1 MGEID
6 GEFGRVRD
14 ALERPAIR
22 LLSRPTAPAV
32 VAIFRT
38 TFGRDVQFVAA
49 DRFHLQVEEYLGEL
63 AARGARIPAGGDERG
78 GGRTLC
84 REWVHDQWLVR
95 TSTDDG
101 EEQYSLTSHALEA
114 VSLVDGLA
122 HDRALISESRLT
134 MILDSVRR
142 WALQADPDRD
152 EHLRRI
158 DAQLA
163 ELQAE
168 RERVA
173 AGGTVVAASDDRM
186 QDGYANIADLI
197 RQLPSDFRRV
207 EESVI
212 AMHRRIVEDF
222 RNDTRPIGEILDD
235 YLRRTDELMTAT
247 AEGRA
252 FEGAFELLRND
263 DLLQDLKRDLS
274 TILDHP
280 FSARLGPAEL
290 RGFRG
295 AVGIIRQGIDDVLA
309 QRRRLTA
316 TLRDHIVHHD
326 VVQDRELDTTLRA
339 LNQRLGIWMRTA
351 GPRATVDLPLLPETI
366 DIEHLRE
373 RFYDPDVEV
382 APPPITTTVER
393 TDGAAM
399 SLDIL
404 RSQGGP
410 LLDELRAGL
419 LDAVTSGAE
428 DAHAAFSGLD
438 PELRRPVEL
447 FGLVHLMTQLGTYDE
462 QAPRR
467 RYETVRPDGTTTAFE
482 LPAFPL
488 GEAGVAALTR
498 ATTTT
503 TTAPADQAGRGTE

>member
-38 TFGRDVQFVAA
+38 TFGREVQFVAA
-49 DRFHLQVEEYLGEL
+49 DRFHLQVEEYLAEL

-142 WALQADPDRD
+142 WALQADPDPD

-158 DAQLA
+158 DAQIA
-163 ELQAE
+163 ELTAE

-173 AGGTVVAASDDRM
+173 RGGVVAAASDDRM
-186 QDGYANIADLI
+186 HDGYANIADLI

-263 DLLQDLKRDLS
+263 ALLQDLKHDLS

-280 FSARLGPAEL
+280 FASRLGANEL

-309 QRRRLTA
+309 QRRRLTS

-351 GPRATVDLPLLPETI
+351 GPRTTVDVQLLPASI

-373 RFYDPDVEV
+373 RFHDPDVDT
-382 APPPITTTVER
+382 APPPISSAATR
-393 TDGAAM
+393 ADGPAM
-399 SLDIL
+399 SLDSL

-410 LLDELRAGL
+410 LLEELRAGL
-419 LDAVTSGAE
+419 IAGTAAGAS
-428 DAHAAFSGLD
+428 DAHTVFSGLD
-438 PELRRPVEL
+438 EELRRPVEL
-447 FGLVHLMTQLGTYDE
+447 FGLVHLMSGLGAYDE
-462 QAPRR
+462 AAPRR
-467 RYETVRPDGTTTAFE
+467 RYETVRPDGTTAAFE

-488 GEAGVAALTR
+488 AGAALERLSQTAASST
-498 ATTTT
+498 ATGHR
-503 TTAPADQAGRGTE
+503 PDNGTE

>member
-38 TFGRDVQFVAA
+38 TFGREVQFVAA
-49 DRFHLQVEEYLGEL
+49 DRFHLQVEEYLSEL
-63 AARGARIPAGGDERG
+63 ASRGARVPAGGDERG

-163 ELQAE
+163 ELHAE

-173 AGGTVVAASDDRM
+173 AGGEVTAASDDRM
-186 QDGYANIADLI
+186 HDGYANIADLI

-263 DLLQDLKRDLS
+263 ELLQDLKRDLS

-280 FSARLGPAEL
+280 FSSRLGPTEL

-309 QRRRLTA
+309 QRRRLTS

-339 LNQRLGIWMRTA
+339 LNQRLGLWMRTA
-351 GPRATVDLPLLPETI
+351 GPRATVQVPLLPESI

-373 RFYDPDVEV
+373 RFHDPDVDA
-382 APPPITTTVER
+382 APPPIVTSRELSA
-393 TDGAAM
+393 GPAM
-399 SLDIL
+399 SLESL

-410 LLDELRAGL
+410 HLDELRSGL
-419 LDAVTSGAE
+419 LAGAVAGAE
-428 DAHAAFSGLD
+428 DAHAAFAELD
-438 PELRRPVEL
+438 DALRRPVEL
-447 FGLVHLMTQLGTYDE
+447 FGLVHLMTQLGAYDE
-462 QAPRR
+462 DAPRR
-467 RYETVRPDGTTTAFE
+467 RYETIRPDGTTSAFE

-488 GEAGVAALTR
+488 GDLAVARLSQTETIAAESAHR
-498 ATTTT
+498 AV
-503 TTAPADQAGRGTE
+503 RETE

>member
-38 TFGRDVQFVAA
+38 TFGREVQFVPA
-49 DRFHLQVEEYLGEL
+49 DRFHLQVEEYLAEL

-173 AGGTVVAASDDRM
+173 GGGLVAAASDDRM
-186 QDGYANIADLI
+186 HDGYANIADLI

-212 AMHRRIVEDF
+212 AMHRRIVDDF

-263 DLLQDLKRDLS
+263 ELLQDLKRDLS

-280 FSARLGPAEL
+280 FAARLGPTEL

-309 QRRRLTA
+309 QRRRLTS

-351 GPRATVDLPLLPETI
+351 GPRTTVDVALLPESI
-366 DIEHLRE
+366 EIEHLRE
-373 RFYDPDVEV
+373 RFHDPDVDT
-382 APPPITTTVER
+382 APPPIAVSS
-393 TDGAAM
+393 GPPSAASM
-399 SLDIL
+399 SLDSL

-410 LLDELRAGL
+410 LLDELRVGLLAGMTAGATDAQTAFAGL
-419 LDAVTSGAE
+419 DA
-428 DAHAAFSGLD
+428 
-438 PELRRPVEL
+438 ELRRPVEL
-447 FGLVHLMTQLGTYDE
+447 FGLVHLMTQLGAYDDH
-462 QAPRR
+462 APRR
-467 RYETVRPDGTTTAFE
+467 RYETIRPDGSTSTFE

-488 GEAGVAALTR
+488 GAHEIAKLAQTTEAASADPAARVT
-498 ATTTT
+498 
-503 TTAPADQAGRGTE
+503 RGTE

>member
-1 MGEID
+1 MGEIES
-6 GEFGRVRD
+6 EFGRVRD
-14 ALERPAIR
+14 ALERPALR

-63 AARGARIPAGGDERG
+63 VARGARIPAGGDERG

-168 RERVA
+168 RDRVA
-173 AGGTVVAASDDRM
+173 GGGLVAPASDDRM
-186 QDGYANIADLI
+186 HDGYANIADLI

-263 DLLQDLKRDLS
+263 ELLQDLKRDLS

-280 FSARLGPAEL
+280 FSSRLGPNEL

-295 AVGIIRQGIDDVLA
+295 AVGIIRQGIEDVLA
-309 QRRRLTA
+309 QRRRLTS

-351 GPRATVDLPLLPETI
+351 GPRATVDVALLPEPIEI
-366 DIEHLRE
+366 DHLRE
-373 RFYDPDVEV
+373 RFHDPDVDA
-382 APPPITTTVER
+382 APPRIEATTAQPST
-393 TDGAAM
+393 APL
-399 SLDIL
+399 SLDSL

-419 LDAVTSGAE
+419 LAGATSGAA
-428 DAHAAFSGLD
+428 DAHAAFSELD
-438 PELRRPVEL
+438 DELRRPVEL
-447 FGLVHLMTQLGTYDE
+447 FGLVHLMTQLGAYDE
-462 QAPRR
+462 DALRR
-467 RYETVRPDGTTTAFE
+467 RYETVRPDGSTSVFE

-488 GEAGVAALTR
+488 DDLAVAGLAETGPTAGHLADRAAPR
-498 ATTTT
+498 
-503 TTAPADQAGRGTE
+503 TE